1 MCPKSVTKLQEKPPD
16 LKREHP
22 GPALNNKSV
31 LIYFYVGHFRLAGF
45 GSGSAFTMIRLNV
58 INADLNRD
66 PQHSLMR

>member
-1 MCPKSVTKLQEKPPD
+1 MYPKSVTKLQEKPPD

-22 GPALNNKSV
+22 ALNNNSA

-58 INADLNRD
+58 INADLNPD
-66 PQHSLMR
+66 PQHSLLR